1 MGIIILIVFILA
13 IAGAIIRF
21 YIKNKKEPDI
31 QPEKPSDPVPEPTP
45 PKEEEKEP
53 EEPKEEE
60 PEKPKEEGVKPKFKV
75 GDWVVNTVGDTNQI
89 VKVWDDGYT
98 LDDNTFISNSWATEH
113 YHLWTIKDAKEGD
126 VVTCP
131 VIGNYSKKIIFIL
144 KRLIDVDVECY
155 CCIDC
160 YGNFDSCI
168 DTSNLIGEI
177 EDNDYTPVT
186 KEQRDLLFLKMNE
199 TGYIWDADKKELK
212 KIEQPQEPSVEEPD
226 VPEPPVIPEEK
237 PKYDEEF
244 EGYLNKYSNFAKIE
258 CDSYT
263 YKYFYELFRE
273 AKSQLKID
281 TCHGLPI
288 LLKQENFPTLYKW
301 GDKGNAQAA
310 QDTMIGWLFSLQ
322 LAELKPYYRTDI
334 FKLGYEMGGYNK
346 YSNIYG
352 YKFEYDPN
360 IMRILAGCLYPTMKG
375 YCKPVTETL
384 RREVEG
390 SRYSKTLS
398 QLYVDEKRDNV
409 SPKDFF
415 TDFRVFLPSAPA
427 PYLSTYSKRS
437 DRTYPNEPRDEFDNL
452 KVDRQIHEMIV
463 ENYNLNQP
471 EHHQETV
478 QAIADKEANREHL
491 FGKNRETKHY
501 KFHPVFGEDTI
512 GIELPDEGTL
522 ADFTCLT
529 LKTGS
534 ASRAILQSATI
545 TPPQY
550 GRLRPGCSWTR
561 EEKKNSKTDDRR
573 NILTNFE
580 IEDGDGSPTGYY
592 DKNGNWVYKNAINNP
607 SDFEEYQKT
616 HLYANSYPS
625 GHSSGMFCTAMV
637 LMEMFPD
644 KADKIL
650 KAANQYAVNR
660 TIARYHWTSDTINGR
675 ILGSATNAICHAA
688 GDYEELLNKSIKEVN
703 K

>member
-1 MGIIILIVFILA
+1 MGIIILIVFVLA

-31 QPEKPSDPVPEPTP
+31 QPEKPSNPVPEPTP

-53 EEPKEEE
+53 EKPKEEE
-60 PEKPKEEGVKPKFKV
+60 IKPKFKV

-98 LDDNTFISNSWATEH
+98 LNDNTFISNSWATEH
-113 YHLWTIKDAKEGD
+113 YHLWTIQDAKDGD
-126 VVTCP
+126 V
-131 VIGNYSKKIIFIL
+131 
-144 KRLIDVDVECY
+144 LIDKSGSRECPFIFKETKPSDIKTDILNPLAVLGY
-155 CCIDC
+155 CGIGGAGFTKGSGWGDTANCI
-160 YGNFDSCI
+160 Y
-168 DTSNLIGEI
+168 
-177 EDNDYTPVT
+177 YPAT
-186 KEQRDLLFLKMNE
+186 KEQRDLLFQKMKE
-199 TGYIWDADKKELK
+199 AGYEWNSDTKELK
-212 KIEQPQEPSVEEPD
+212 EIEQPPIEVPTEEPEEKPD

-258 CDSYT
+258 RDSYT

-288 LLKQENFPTLYKW
+288 LLKKENFPTLYEW
-301 GDKGNAQAA
+301 GDKGDAQKA
-310 QDTMIGWLFSLQ
+310 QDTLIGWLFSLQ
-322 LAELKPYYRTDI
+322 LAELKPYYRADI
-334 FKLGYEMGGYNK
+334 FKLGYEMGGYDK
-346 YSNIYG
+346 YTNIYG
-352 YKFEYDPN
+352 WKFEYDPN

-375 YCKPVTETL
+375 WCKPVTETL

-390 SRYSKTLS
+390 SKYSKTLG

-409 SPKDFF
+409 APKNFF
-415 TDFRVFLPSAPA
+415 TDFRVFLPTAPA

-437 DRTYPNEPRDEFDNL
+437 DRTYPNEERDEFDNL

-592 DKNGNWVYKNAINNP
+592 DKNGNWVYKDAINNP

-637 LMEMFPD
+637 LMEMFPH

-688 GDYEELLNKSIKEVN
+688 SDYEELLNKSIKEIY